1 MGDDREGRIRARAYE
16 IWQREGSPAGQEYDQ
31 WIEAEQELDAENTGA
46 GSAVSHDDKDKRG
59 IPETKADEAAGAA
72 PAQHAP
78 DEDLDAR
85 QDKLLDQAVEET
97 FPGSDPISPKRIT
110 K

>member
-1 MGDDREGRIRARAYE
+1 MGDDRDDRIRARAYE
-16 IWQREGSPAGQEYDQ
+16 IWQREGSPAGHANDHGL
-31 WIEAEQELDAENTGA
+31 EAEQELDAENTGA
-46 GSAVSHDDKDKRG
+46 GSAVSQDERAPRG
-59 IPETKADEAAGAA
+59 IPETKANQAAGAA
-72 PAQHAP
+72 PDQHRA

>member
-1 MGDDREGRIRARAYE
+1 MGDDREDRIRARAYE
-16 IWQREGSPAGQEYDQ
+16 IWQREGSPPGHENDH

-46 GSAVSHDDKDKRG
+46 GSAVSHDDKGKRG
-59 IPETKADEAAGAA
+59 IPETKADQAASAA
-72 PAQHAP
+72 PDHHAP
-78 DEDLDAR
+78 GENLEER

>member
-1 MGDDREGRIRARAYE
+1 MGDDREERIRARAYE
-16 IWQREGSPAGQEYDQ
+16 IWEREGSPAGHEMDH
-31 WIEAEQELDAENTGA
+31 WVEAEQELDAQNTGA
-46 GSAVSHDDKDKRG
+46 GSALSHDEDKRG
-59 IPETKADEAAGAA
+59 IPETKADQAAGAA
-72 PAQHAP
+72 PDQSTP
-78 DEDLDAR
+78 GEDLAKR